1 MKNLILF
8 LLLILFAVSGYSYS
22 QDSTASKE
30 LRKLP
35 QSAFGLGEKLEFE
48 ISYGFVTA
56 GYAVMEIAPNFVVM
70 NGRNCYD
77 ITVTVGSTTSFDWVY
92 KFREY
97 YKCYLD
103 AEGIFPWKF
112 EQHLKEPT
120 YEIDFVAVFDHLNQ
134 KVKTSQTIK
143 GDKKPDAEH
152 VIPQYVQD
160 LISTFY
166 LARTMNFS
174 SSKKDD
180 VVKIL
185 SFNNDTT
192 YNLGIRFLGRE
203 DAEVPAGDF
212 RSFMVQ
218 PMIKEGAISSK
229 ADDIVV
235 WISDDERKMPLIV
248 QLSIIIGSVKAELK
262 SYQNLAGPLNSKK

>member
-8 LLLILFAVSGYSYS
+8 LILMLLAVSGYSYS
-22 QDSTASKE
+22 QDSTTAIE
-30 LRKLP
+30 FRKLP

-56 GYAVMEIAPNFVVM
+56 GYTVMEIAPNFVVM

-77 ITVTVGSTTSFDWVY
+77 ITVTVGSTPSFDWVY

-103 AEGIFPWKF
+103 ADGIFPWKF

-120 YEIDFVAVFDHLNQ
+120 YEIDFVALFDHQNM

-143 GDKKPDAEH
+143 GEKKPDAEH

-174 SSKKDD
+174 GSKKGD
-180 VVKIL
+180 VVKVL

-192 YNLGIRFLGRE
+192 YNLGIRFLDRE
-203 DAEVPAGDF
+203 VAEVPAGDF

-235 WISDDERKMPLIV
+235 WISDDERKIPLRV

-262 SYQNLAGPLNSKK
+262 SYQNLAGPLSSKK